1 MDKLEKLLEEILQI
15 VEEKNFTIPVGIS
28 NRHIHL
34 KQEDVEILFGKDYE
48 LNKLKDL
55 SQKGQFA
62 AKETL
67 TICGP
72 KSIIEKVRVLGPVRK
87 DTQVEVSAGDAM
99 KLGVKA
105 QVRMSGD
112 INGTSGI
119 TLVGPKGTV
128 ILNQGLI
135 ISQRHIHMNEE
146 DAKKFDVKNGEKVSI
161 MVEGSRGG
169 KYDNTCVRIDNSFT
183 LECHLDT
190 EEANSMGLNPKS
202 KVSILKK

>member
-1 MDKLEKLLEEILQI
+1 MYKLEQLLEEILQI
-15 VEEKNFTIPVGIS
+15 VEEKNLTIPVGIS

-34 KQEDVEILFGKDYE
+34 KQEDIEVLFGKGYE
-48 LNKLKDL
+48 LSKLKDL
-55 SQKGQFA
+55 SQKGQYA
-62 AKETL
+62 SKETL

-72 KSIIEKVRVLGPVRK
+72 KSIIEKVRVLGPARK
-87 DTQVEVSAGDAM
+87 ETQVEVSMGDAM

-135 ISQRHIHMNEE
+135 VSQRHIHMNEE
-146 DAKKFDVKNGEKVSI
+146 DAKRFDVKNGEMVSI
-161 MVEGSRGG
+161 VVEGARGG
-169 KYDNTCVRIDNSFT
+169 KYDNTCVRIDSSFT

-190 EEANSMGLNPKS
+190 EEANSMGLSPNS
-202 KVSILKK
+202 KVSISKN

>member
-1 MDKLEKLLEEILQI
+1 MYKLEQLLEEILQI
-15 VEEKNFTIPVGIS
+15 VEEKNLTIPVGIS

-34 KQEDVEILFGKDYE
+34 KQEDIEILFGKGYE

-55 SQKGQFA
+55 SQKGQYA

-72 KSIIEKVRVLGPVRK
+72 KSIIEKVRVLGPARK
-87 DTQVEVSAGDAM
+87 ETQVEVSVGDAM

-112 INGTSGI
+112 IDGTSGI

-135 ISQRHIHMNEE
+135 VSQRHIHMNEE
-146 DAKKFDVKNGEKVSI
+146 DAKRFDVKNGEMVSI
-161 MVEGSRGG
+161 VVEGARGG
-169 KYDNTCVRIDNSFT
+169 KYNNTCIRIDGSFT

-190 EEANSMGLNPKS
+190 EEANSMGLNPNS
-202 KVSILKK
+202 KVSISKN